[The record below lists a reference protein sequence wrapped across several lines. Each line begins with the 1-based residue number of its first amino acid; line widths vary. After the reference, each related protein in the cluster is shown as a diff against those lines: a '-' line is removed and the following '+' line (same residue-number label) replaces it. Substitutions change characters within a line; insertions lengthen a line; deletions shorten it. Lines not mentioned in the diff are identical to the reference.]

1 MTTVEKIKNVQT
13 RLGNIAEATSEII
26 AVYLDDAKDAILKQ
40 RYPFGVPADV
50 TEVPTRY
57 EVIQCKLAYRYL
69 IRQGIEGQTVSIE
82 NGIHKHYE
90 SVDDEDLLKQIIQV
104 AKVGN
109 A

>member
-40 RYPFGVPADV
+40 RYPFGVPESVTDV
-50 TEVPTRY
+50 PKKYENIQCRLATRY
-57 EVIQCKLAYRYL
+57 FE
-69 IRQGIEGQTVSIE
+69 RQGIEGQSVSIE

-90 SVDDEDLLKQIIQV
+90 SVDDEDLLKQILQI
-104 AKVGN
+104 AKVG
-109 A
+109 